1 MIADKINSQLI
12 IFQVLAKAKAYF
24 ELLKFRLSFL
34 VVFSG
39 GMGYMLAAPASFD
52 WNRFALFALG
62 GFLITASSNIINQVI
77 EKDLDKLMKRTSK
90 RPLPTG
96 RLSLFEA
103 IVFCVIT
110 GVIGFGILYFYINT
124 ITALLTLLSLVL
136 YGFVYTPMKRIS
148 SVAVL
153 IGAIPGA
160 LPPLIGWVAYTNQIN
175 VEGLLLFGIQF
186 IWQFPHFWAI
196 AWVLDEDYKRAG
208 FKLLPSGG
216 GKDLNTA
223 FQIMIYT
230 LMLIPLG
237 LIPAKLGLTGINSAI
252 ITTVCGVLFLMQTF
266 YLMKDCSSK
275 AAKQIMFGSFFYLPI
290 VQIAFVLDKVIK

>member
-1 MIADKINSQLI
+1 MIADKLNFQLYI
-12 IFQVLAKAKAYF
+12 WQLLAKAKAYF

-34 VVFSG
+34 VVFSA
-39 GMGYMLAAPASFD
+39 GMGYMLAAPGSIN
-52 WNRFALFALG
+52 WNHFALFALG
-62 GFLITASSNIINQVI
+62 GFLVTASSNIINQVI
-77 EKDLDKLMKRTSK
+77 EKDLDKLMKRTAQ

-96 RLSLFEA
+96 RLSVSEA
-103 IVFCVIT
+103 LTFCVIT
-110 GVIGFGILYFYINT
+110 GVIGLGILYFYINT
-124 ITALLTLLSLVL
+124 ITALLTLVSLIL
-136 YGFVYTPMKRIS
+136 YGFVYTPLKKIS
-148 SVAVL
+148 PVAVYV
-153 IGAIPGA
+153 GAIPGS
-160 LPPLIGWVAYTNQIN
+160 LPPLIGWVAFSNHIQ

-196 AWVLDEDYKRAG
+196 AWVLDEDYKKAG

-237 LIPAKLGLTGINSAI
+237 LIPAKLELTGINSAI
-252 ITTVCGVLFLMQTF
+252 IATVCGVLFLMQTF
-266 YLMKDCSSK
+266 FLMKDGSSK
-275 AAKQIMFGSFFYLPI
+275 AAKQIMFGSFFYLPV